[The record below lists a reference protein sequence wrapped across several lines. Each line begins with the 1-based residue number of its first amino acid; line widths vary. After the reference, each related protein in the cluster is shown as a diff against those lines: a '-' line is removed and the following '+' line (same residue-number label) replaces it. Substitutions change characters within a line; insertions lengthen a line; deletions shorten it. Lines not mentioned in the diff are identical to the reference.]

1 MNLKLWA
8 LWGDVAHVS
17 GFATCLW
24 PVLGVGTVST
34 LAEIYR
40 EIAVCTACR
49 LHESRT
55 QPVPGEGPPDAE
67 ILFIGEGPGY
77 YEDLQGRPFVGPSGQ
92 LLEKMLASIGLRREQ
107 VYITNVVKCRPPNNR
122 DPLPSEIETCARFLD
137 RQIEAIDPRI
147 IVTLGRYSME
157 RYFPGAKISQVHGRA
172 RREGRRVYLPLY
184 HPAYILRNLSVLPEA
199 EADFQKIPK
208 LLARLKAV
216 LAEEAAGNDLP
227 PEEPKQLR
235 LF

>member
-1 MNLKLWA
+1 MSA
-8 LWGDVAHVS
+8 
-17 GFATCLW
+17 
-24 PVLGVGTVST
+24 
-34 LAEIYR
+34 LAEIYQ

-55 QPVPGEGPPDAE
+55 RPVPGEGPPDAE

-77 YEDLQGRPFVGPSGQ
+77 YEDQQGRPFVGPSGQ
-92 LLEKMLASIGLRREQ
+92 LLEKLLASIGLRREQ

-216 LAEEAAGNDLP
+216 LAEEGAAGNELP